1 VTDNTHPSHR
11 PSSLRKVGLAVG
23 LISTPEWLVIA
34 IAFLSRYLLQFYQTS
49 IGYATGR
56 FGMDA
61 TATGIAFALFGVAFG
76 LAAFLVHRLPPAR
89 LRGAVAICLVA
100 LGATMPL
107 YLVVHGTVEVDVLMT
122 FDGLL
127 TGIYMDALMTMAG
140 MASVDPGQRQVD
152 QAGFSFWV
160 STALIIA
167 PFTTGVLIGVLGIK
181 DIFAL
186 FAILAGFAALLLVPL
201 RRNLGLKYVGHR
213 SSKDGERG
221 PSGLAF
227 LFRNKNATFN
237 ASLIAA
243 LGNKVPYFIVLSFAV
258 LYGKTLG
265 LSAREIFYLLAVMF
279 VFNVGA
285 RFVVMVRSPIT
296 NKVAVMVTAMGFA
309 TAAALALALTPYVH
323 DLFYL
328 VFPLAGIPEGMLWPI
343 GLQVANTTFKA
354 HEVASST
361 AFFSSGM
368 MIMAAFM
375 PVVGLL
381 ATSVSYTVSFW
392 VFAAVVALAFVALL
406 AYVGARGLLAPPRP
420 GGAGAGAGASPT
432 PAAPAPPGLLSAA
445 TGPSTVP
452 AAPASRGATGSE
464 PPRDPSEG
472 GTS

>member
-1 VTDNTHPSHR
+1 MTPDTQPHR
-11 PSSLRKVGLAVG
+11 FNVRKVGLAVG
-23 LISTPEWLVIA
+23 LISTTEWLVIA
-34 IAFLSRYLLQFYQTS
+34 TAFLSRYLLQFYQTS

-76 LAAFLVHRLPPAR
+76 LAAFLVHRVPPAR
-89 LRGAVAICLVA
+89 LRGVVAICLVA

-107 YLVVHGTVEVDVLMT
+107 YLVVHGAVEVDVLMT

-140 MASVDPGQRQVD
+140 MASVDPGQRQID

-186 FAILAGFAALLLVPL
+186 FAIMAGVAALLLIPMRGTL
-201 RRNLGLKYVGHR
+201 ALKYVGHR
-213 SSKDGERG
+213 SAEDGDKG
-221 PSGLAF
+221 PGGLAF

-328 VFPLAGIPEGMLWPI
+328 VFPLAGIPEGTLWPI

-375 PVVGLL
+375 PIVGLL

-392 VFAAVVALAFVALL
+392 IFAAVVVVALVALL
-406 AYVGARGLLAPPRP
+406 AYVAAHGLLRSPRP
-420 GGAGAGAGASPT
+420 AAVAAAGPDVVSVPDPSRTQPT
-432 PAAPAPPGLLSAA
+432 PTEPGAATTLAGLAAPG
-445 TGPSTVP
+445 
-452 AAPASRGATGSE
+452 APAQKEDHRGQA
-464 PPRDPSEG
+464 R
-472 GTS
+472 

>member
-1 VTDNTHPSHR
+1 MADAKAHR
-11 PSSLRKVGLAVG
+11 FNMRKVGLAVG
-23 LISTPEWLVIA
+23 LISATEWLVILT
-34 IAFLSRYLLQFYQTS
+34 AFLSRYLLQFYQTS

-61 TATGIAFALFGVAFG
+61 TETGIAFALFGVAFG

-89 LRGAVAICLVA
+89 LKAAVAVCLVA

-107 YLVVHGTVEVDVLMT
+107 YLVAHGTIEVDLLMV

-127 TGIYMDALMTMAG
+127 TGIYMDALMAMAG
-140 MASVDPGQRQVD
+140 MASVEPRQRQVD

-160 STALIIA
+160 STALIVA
-167 PFTTGVLIGVLGIK
+167 PFTTGVLIGALGIK

-186 FAILAGFAALLLVPL
+186 FAIMAGVAALLLLTL
-201 RRNLGLKYVGHR
+201 RGDHELKYVGHR
-213 SSKDGERG
+213 SAEDGERG

-227 LFRNKNATFN
+227 LFRNKNTTFN

-265 LSAREIFYLLAVMF
+265 LSAREIFYLIAVMF

-309 TAAALALALTPYVH
+309 TAAALALALTPAVH

-343 GLQVANTTFKA
+343 GLQVANTTFEA
-354 HEVASST
+354 HEVGSST

-381 ATSVSYTVSFW
+381 ATSVSYSTSFW
-392 VFAAVVALAFVALL
+392 AFAGVVIVAFVALL
-406 AYVGARGLLAPPRP
+406 AYVEAHGLLQPPRPATTVSAGLTAVTESSGAPRP
-420 GGAGAGAGASPT
+420 GGGGE
-432 PAAPAPPGLLSAA
+432 PGLGGGVASGLAPNSVA
-445 TGPSTVP
+445 GPGGQLGRRR
-452 AAPASRGATGSE
+452 AS
-464 PPRDPSEG
+464 
-472 GTS
+472 

>member
-1 VTDNTHPSHR
+1 MADTKPHR
-11 PSSLRKVGLAVG
+11 FNVRKVGLAVG
-23 LISTPEWLVIA
+23 LISTTEWLVIA

-61 TATGIAFALFGVAFG
+61 TETGIAFALFGVAFG
-76 LAAFLVHRLPPAR
+76 LAAFLVHRVPPAK
-89 LRGAVAICLVA
+89 LRGVVAICLVA

-107 YLVVHGTVEVDVLMT
+107 YLVIHGTVEVYVLMT

-127 TGIYMDALMTMAG
+127 TGIYMDALMTMGG

-167 PFTTGVLIGVLGIK
+167 PFTTGVLIAVLGIK

-186 FAILAGFAALLLVPL
+186 FAVMTGIAALLLIPL
-201 RRNLGLKYVGHR
+201 RGRLGLKYVGHR
-213 SSKDGERG
+213 STEDGEKG

-227 LFRNKNATFN
+227 LFRNNNATFN

-265 LSAREIFYLLAVMF
+265 FSAQEIFYLIAGMF
-279 VFNVGA
+279 VFNLGA

-296 NKVAVMVTAMGFA
+296 NKVAVMVIAMGFA

-323 DLFYL
+323 GLFYL

-375 PVVGLL
+375 PIVGLL

-392 VFAAVVALAFVALL
+392 VFAVIVLAAFVALL
-406 AYVGARGLLAPPRP
+406 AYIGTHGLLSAPQPAGAPRAGVTSAVGAGM
-420 GGAGAGAGASPT
+420 
-432 PAAPAPPGLLSAA
+432 PAPPGA
-445 TGPSTVP
+445 P
-452 AAPASRGATGSE
+452 AASTEPTVTPAQPAAIPLEGARSD
-464 PPRDPSEG
+464 PPENPTKG
-472 GTS
+472 GTD